1 MSSVGN
7 KGKFSEKI
15 KRIAVMKKKKKIVLE
30 DSDMIYKNFLK
41 VVAAIP
47 LMVYDNVVD
56 DNMAYENN
64 EYNDNKINN
73 GLLKNNKRVNKEKI
87 SGIDISLIKKNQENK
102 FLNTNRELKE
112 SEINKINEA
121 RMLEKK
127 IINLIKKNLITTV
140 NELEILQSEL
150 YIINEV
156 HGDDKTLRECQC
168 NLDEVKKILCKIDK
182 LKKKYDFLCDNYDFE
197 YMLEIDD
204 PSLVDSIIELKD
216 KFSNSEVKAMV
227 CDYKLLDV
235 YKYLYLRIDQIQE
248 DTFRFEEYKEQQLLE
263 LKERDINFDK
273 LKCDVYNVSKVNN
286 EYERFVKNQDEFL
299 CDLEEKVSKI
309 DSYETVNYKLKG
321 FNEFL
326 FNSFKYVGLLMLS
339 PLKGVIPSIASETLI
354 TKNVVGNLYNN
365 LEWEEKRK
373 MVYSAIDY
381 SSLINGAIDDLDYT
395 GRIVDGTLEDI
406 VNLKIKYNEQFKKYQ
421 GDFSAYEEVIA
432 KINDMENKILGNK
445 IKIEIMKKKML
456 EKERQNVKKLELVRD
471 LNKKSN

>member
-1 MSSVGN
+1 MQLFYWKGDFMSSVGN

-56 DNMAYENN
+56 DNMTYENN

-156 HGDDKTLRECQC
+156 HGDDKILIECQR
-168 NLDEVKKILCKIDK
+168 NLDEVKK
-182 LKKKYDFLCDNYDFE
+182 N
-197 YMLEIDD
+197 
-204 PSLVDSIIELKD
+204 
-216 KFSNSEVKAMV
+216 
-227 CDYKLLDV
+227 
-235 YKYLYLRIDQIQE
+235 
-248 DTFRFEEYKEQQLLE
+248 
-263 LKERDINFDK
+263 
-273 LKCDVYNVSKVNN
+273 
-286 EYERFVKNQDEFL
+286 
-299 CDLEEKVSKI
+299 
-309 DSYETVNYKLKG
+309 
-321 FNEFL
+321 
-326 FNSFKYVGLLMLS
+326 
-339 PLKGVIPSIASETLI
+339 
-354 TKNVVGNLYNN
+354 
-365 LEWEEKRK
+365 
-373 MVYSAIDY
+373 
-381 SSLINGAIDDLDYT
+381 
-395 GRIVDGTLEDI
+395 
-406 VNLKIKYNEQFKKYQ
+406 
-421 GDFSAYEEVIA
+421 
-432 KINDMENKILGNK
+432 
-445 IKIEIMKKKML
+445 IM
-456 EKERQNVKKLELVRD
+456 
-471 LNKKSN
+471 